1 MKKFKDLKVGDTIY
15 VSVEKKCIA
24 DIKPD
29 PLFEDYDYIK
39 IYTSDGE
46 VYVVLSDESS
56 FYDCGEDMLISV
68 DKEAAIKHCTDAL
81 RDLQIDYEDNKAYFE
96 KMLEKAK
103 ALK

>member
-15 VSVEKKCIA
+15 IGFEKKIIS

-29 PLFEDYDYIK
+29 DYFECDIK

-46 VYVVLSDESS
+46 LCIVADDLS
-56 FYDCGEDMLISV
+56 FYAEDDEDILISV
-68 DKEAAIKHCTDAL
+68 DKDAIIKHYTDVL
-81 RDLQIDYEDNKAYFE
+81 SDLQTDYEDNKAYFE

-103 ALK
+103 KIE